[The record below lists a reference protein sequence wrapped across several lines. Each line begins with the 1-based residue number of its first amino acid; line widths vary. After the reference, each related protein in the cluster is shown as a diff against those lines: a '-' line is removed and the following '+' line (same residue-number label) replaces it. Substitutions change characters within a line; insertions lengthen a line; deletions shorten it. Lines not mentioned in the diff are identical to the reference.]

1 MKTNFFVGIDK
12 IEYFHLKIINP
23 QLSTLFAKMVFYC
36 FDINGETVDLDIV
49 EADFLARLGEEPIRN
64 ALLGP
69 RCFQF
74 ELLTWGGLA
83 CTVVGKFN
91 REKFDELYRGESIE
105 KKAIFL
111 DFLNGKYVFKSWS
124 R

>member
-1 MKTNFFVGIDK
+1 
-12 IEYFHLKIINP
+12 
-23 QLSTLFAKMVFYC
+23 MVFYC
-36 FDINGETVDLDIV
+36 FNKDDETIDLDIV
-49 EADFLARLGEEPIRN
+49 ETDFLTRIKEEPIHN
-64 ALLGP
+64 TILGP

-83 CTVVGKFN
+83 CTVCGWFDQ
-91 REKFDELYRGESIE
+91 EKFDELYKGESNE

-111 DFLNGKYVFKSWS
+111 DFLNGKYMFKSWA